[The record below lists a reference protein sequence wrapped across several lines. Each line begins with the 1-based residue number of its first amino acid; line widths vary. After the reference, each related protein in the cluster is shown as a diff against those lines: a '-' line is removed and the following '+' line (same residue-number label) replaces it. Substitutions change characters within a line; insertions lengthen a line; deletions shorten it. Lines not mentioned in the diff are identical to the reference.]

1 MNERKT
7 KKISVKIPFNQTLL
21 VKKDTNG
28 FVNKDLEYDIR
39 GNSKIP
45 FSLSTVDPFTIVFEY
60 ECIT

>member
-1 MNERKT
+1 MLP
-7 KKISVKIPFNQTLL
+7 KKSYYFPFL
-21 VKKDTNG
+21 G
-28 FVNKDLEYDIR
+28 FVNKDIEYDIR